1 MANYIL
7 FISENKL
14 KDSTALGGNVDN
26 EFILPYL
33 KVAQKKY
40 IETKLGTDLF
50 VKLQN
55 DISGSSLSGAYQT
68 LVDDYIQDAL
78 VHWAFYECLP
88 FLRVRVSNNGIGVKT
103 SENIE
108 SMSQEDMSS
117 LREEIRNTAEF
128 YTERLVDYIRHNTST
143 YPEYNTNTGPDVSPT
158 KNVFYS
164 GMNIERET
172 RKDRGGMITLDDFL
186 TPDLNP

>member
-164 GMNIERET
+164 GINIERET

>member
-55 DISGSSLSGAYQT
+55 DISGSSLSGVYQT

-103 SENIE
+103 SENLE

-128 YTERLVDYIRHNTST
+128 YTERLVDYIRHNTSS

-158 KNVFYS
+158 KNVYYS
-164 GMNIERET
+164 GMNIERAT
-172 RKDRGGMITLDDFL
+172 MKDRGGMITLDDFL

>member
-55 DISGSSLSGAYQT
+55 DISGSSLSGVYQT

-103 SENIE
+103 SENLE
-108 SMSQEDMSS
+108 SMSQEDMHT

-128 YTERLVDYIRHNTST
+128 YTERLVDYIRHNTSS

-158 KNVFYS
+158 KNVYYS
-164 GMNIERET
+164 GMNLERAT
-172 RKDRGGMITLDDFL
+172 MKDRGGMITLDDFL

>member
-55 DISGSSLSGAYQT
+55 DISGSSLSGVYQT

-103 SENIE
+103 SENLE
-108 SMSQEDMSS
+108 SMSQEDMHT

-128 YTERLVDYIRHNTST
+128 YTERLVDYIRHNTSS
-143 YPEYNTNTGPDVSPT
+143 YPEYTTNTGPDVSPT
-158 KNVFYS
+158 KNVYYS
-164 GMNIERET
+164 GMNIERAT
-172 RKDRGGMITLDDFL
+172 MKDRGGMITLDDFL

>member
-55 DISGSSLSGAYQT
+55 DISGSSLSGVYQT

-78 VHWAFYECLP
+78 VHWAVYECLP

-103 SENIE
+103 SENLE
-108 SMSQEDMSS
+108 SMSQEDMHT

-128 YTERLVDYIRHNTST
+128 YTERLVDYIRHNTSS

-158 KNVFYS
+158 ENVYYS
-164 GMNIERET
+164 GMNIERAT
-172 RKDRGGMITLDDFL
+172 MKDRGGMITLDDFL

>member
-33 KVAQKKY
+33 RVAQKKY

-55 DISGSSLSGAYQT
+55 DISGSSLTGAYQT

>member
-1 MANYIL
+1 MSYVL

-14 KDSTALGGNVDN
+14 TDSTAMGGNIDTD
-26 EFILPYL
+26 FYLPYL

-50 VKLQN
+50 EALQTK
-55 DISGSSLSGAYQT
+55 ITGGSLAGAYQT

-88 FLRVRVSNNGIGVKT
+88 FLRVRIANNGIGVKT
-103 SENIE
+103 SENLE
-108 SMSQEDMSS
+108 SMSAEDMNS

-128 YTERLVDYIRHNTST
+128 YTERLIEYLRHNVSSF
-143 YPEYNTNTGPDVSPT
+143 PEYSTSSGSDVTPDTNAY
-158 KNVFYS
+158 YS
-164 GMNIERET
+164 GMNLESTKR
-172 RKDRGGMITLDDFL
+172 RGGEITLDDFL
-186 TPDLNP
+186 TPDLK

>member
-55 DISGSSLSGAYQT
+55 DISGSSLSGVYQT

-103 SENIE
+103 SENLE
-108 SMSQEDMSS
+108 SMSQEDMHT

-128 YTERLVDYIRHNTST
+128 YTERLVDYIRHNTSS

-158 KNVFYS
+158 KNVYYS
-164 GMNIERET
+164 GMNI
-172 RKDRGGMITLDDFL
+172 
-186 TPDLNP
+186 